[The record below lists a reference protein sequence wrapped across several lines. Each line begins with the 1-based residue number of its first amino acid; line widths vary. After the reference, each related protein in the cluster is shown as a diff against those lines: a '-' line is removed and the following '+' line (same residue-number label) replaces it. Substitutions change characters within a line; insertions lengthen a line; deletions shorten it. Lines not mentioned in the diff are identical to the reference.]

1 MERGVKFFRRL
12 TMLTQLGLSI
22 VAPPLLLIYLAHL
35 AQTRWGWGAWTMLAA
50 ILIGLLSSGAGVYR
64 LAKTLLQREK
74 KDETTSFNE
83 HS

>member
-12 TMLTQLGLSI
+12 TMLTQLGLSV

-50 ILIGLLSSGAGVYR
+50 ILVGLISSGAGVYR
-64 LAKTLLQREK
+64 LAKTLIKREK
-74 KDETTSFNE
+74 TDETTKLKE
-83 HS
+83 QR